1 MAGIYIHIPFC
12 SQACHYCDFHFST
25 RLGNTDRMVD
35 AIIKEAQLRAD
46 YLAGQAIET
55 IYFGGGTPSI
65 IPSSD
70 LERILAE
77 IFKNHSV
84 SSEVEITLEGNPDDL
99 SLSKLKELKD
109 IGINRLSVG
118 IQTFDEEALSF
129 MNRSH
134 SSTQARE
141 CLENIRKAEFA
152 NYTADLIFAVP
163 PEKDSFHRFFND
175 LQELLTFRPPHVSL
189 YGLTI
194 EQKTVFGKWFDQEKI
209 LAVSEDENARQYEL
223 AIELLTDAGFDH
235 YEVSNF
241 GLPGKISR
249 HNSSYWKGAWY
260 LGLGP
265 SAHSYN
271 GLSRSINVPNNVKY
285 LKAIEDSTP
294 ALETEILSDT
304 QQLNEYILTGIRTKW
319 GIDLGLIQK
328 KWGLD
333 FLSEHRSL
341 IDALIN
347 DKKAMLTNDRFLLNS
362 SGFSIA
368 DELALRFFSEE

>member
-1 MAGIYIHIPFC
+1 MR
-12 SQACHYCDFHFST
+12 S
-25 RLGNTDRMVD
+25 
-35 AIIKEAQLRAD
+35 D
-46 YLAGQAIET
+46 YLEGQPIDT

-65 IPSSD
+65 IPSFD
-70 LERILAE
+70 LQKILGE
-77 IFKNHSV
+77 ISKNNSV
-84 SSEVEITLEGNPDDL
+84 SPNVEITLEGNPDDL
-99 SLSKLKELKD
+99 SLSKLRELKD

-118 IQTFDEEALSF
+118 IQTFNEQALSF

-134 SSTQARE
+134 SSIQAIA
-141 CLENIRKAEFA
+141 CLENISKAGFD
-152 NYTADLIFAVP
+152 NFSADLIFAVP
-163 PEKDSFHRFFND
+163 PEIDSFNRFSRD
-175 LQELLTFRPPHVSL
+175 LKELLTYRPPHVSL
-189 YGLTI
+189 YSLTI
-194 EQKTVFGKWFDQEKI
+194 EQKTVFGKWLDQKKI
-209 LAVSEDENARQYEL
+209 QAVSEDENARQYEL
-223 AIELLTDAGFDH
+223 AIAHLTDAGFDH

-241 GLPGKISR
+241 GMPGFLSQ
-249 HNSSYWKGAWY
+249 HNSSYWKGSPY

-271 GLSRSINVPNNVKY
+271 GQSRSINVSNNANY
-285 LKAIEDSTP
+285 LKVIDASQPLVTI
-294 ALETEILSDT
+294 EILSEI
-304 QQLNEYILTGIRTKW
+304 QHLNEYILTGIRTKW